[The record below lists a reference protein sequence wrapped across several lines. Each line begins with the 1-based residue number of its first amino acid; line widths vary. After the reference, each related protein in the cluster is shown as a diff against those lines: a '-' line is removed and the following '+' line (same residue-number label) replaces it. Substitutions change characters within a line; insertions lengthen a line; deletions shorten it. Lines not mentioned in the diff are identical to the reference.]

1 MALVAVALVVV
12 AVVEAGKKETYMEI
26 LKWKTRSSKY
36 LVREKWA
43 TLRVDVCDLQNGV
56 IKDDYYVLEY
66 PNWVNAIAVTKEH
79 KIIMVRQYRHGA
91 DIISL
96 EVPGGVIDGDELPE
110 EAIKRELLEET
121 GYSFDS
127 AELIASTYP
136 NPATANNITFTYLML
151 GGIKTHE
158 QHLDEHEILEVE
170 EYSIEDVKKLLNDNK
185 IAQAL
190 HCTALFYG
198 LMKLGAIK

>member
-1 MALVAVALVVV
+1 MALGAEALVVV
-12 AVVEAGKKETYMEI
+12 AVAGAGKRETYMEI

-79 KIIMVRQYRHGA
+79 KIILVRQYRHGA
-91 DIISL
+91 GIISL
-96 EVPGGVIDGDELPE
+96 EVPGGVIDGDESPE
-110 EAIKRELLEET
+110 AAIKRELLEET

-127 AELIASTYP
+127 AELIVSTYP
-136 NPATANNITFTYLML
+136 NPATANNVTFTYLML
-151 GGIKTHE
+151 GGTKTHG